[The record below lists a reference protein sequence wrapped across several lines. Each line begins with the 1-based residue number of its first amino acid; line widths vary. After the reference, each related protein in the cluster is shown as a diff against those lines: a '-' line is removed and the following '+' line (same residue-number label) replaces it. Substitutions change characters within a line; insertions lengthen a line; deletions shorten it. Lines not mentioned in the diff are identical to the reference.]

1 MADLKKMLMRGLES
15 AVPGGAMAGAT
26 TRAVKAALKNI
37 EKNKNMDDFEQ
48 LIIDG
53 KMDRFINEGVEPK
66 KNVSKSL
73 RPKIRPKS
81 TSLRPKIRP
90 KNIGSTDSPSTRGQ
104 DPKDV
109 YSEQDLIK
117 FLESAGLK
125 YVPEASGMK
134 RGGKVKKMKDGGLV
148 GGQVKLDKNKDGQ
161 ISGADFKMME
171 NGGAVRKKKGKSKKS
186 GGAVCRGAGAAIK
199 GTRFSGVR

>member
-1 MADLKKMLMRGLES
+1 MADLKKMLMRGLEA

-26 TRAVKAALKNI
+26 TRAVKSALKNI
-37 EKNKNMDDFEQ
+37 EKNKKMDEFDQ
-48 LIIDG
+48 LIKDG
-53 KMDRFINEGVEPK
+53 KIENFIDFGVEPK

-90 KNIGSTDSPSTRGQ
+90 DANRQRAMDRASMLEALEAAEMGMMSDADSARLRKQ
-104 DPKDV
+104 
-109 YSEQDLIK
+109 L
-117 FLESAGLK
+117 
-125 YVPEASGMK
+125 GMK

-171 NGGAVRKKKGKSKKS
+171 DGGAVRKKKGKSKKS

>member
-1 MADLKKMLMRGLES
+1 MADLKKMLMRGLEF

-26 TRAVKAALKNI
+26 TRAVKSALKNI
-37 EKNKNMDDFEQ
+37 EKNKKMDDFEQ

-53 KMDRFINEGVEPK
+53 KMDKLINEGVEPS
-66 KNVSKSL
+66 KNISKSL
-73 RPKIRPKS
+73 RPKARPKT

-148 GGQVKLDKNKDGQ
+148 GDQVKLDKNKDGK

-171 NGGAVRKKKGKSKKS
+171 KGGAVRKKKGKSKKS
-186 GGAVCRGAGAAIK
+186 VGAVCRGAGAAIK

>member
-1 MADLKKMLMRGLES
+1 MADLKKILMRGLEA
-15 AVPGGAMAGAT
+15 AVPGAAVAGAT
-26 TRAVKAALKNI
+26 TRAVKAALKEK

-73 RPKIRPKS
+73 RPKIRPKA

-90 KNIGSTDSPSTRGQ
+90 DANRQSAMDRASM
-104 DPKDV
+104 
-109 YSEQDLIK
+109 
-117 FLESAGLK
+117 LEAL
-125 YVPEASGMK
+125 EAAEMGMMSDAEAARLRKQLGMK
-134 RGGKVKKMKDGGLV
+134 RGGKVQKMEAGGLV
-148 GGQVKLDKNKDGQ
+148 GGQVKLDKNKDGK
-161 ISGADFKMME
+161 ISGADFKMMK

>member
-1 MADLKKMLMRGLES
+1 MADLKKMLMRGLEA

-26 TRAVKAALKNI
+26 TRAVKSALKNI
-37 EKNKNMDDFEQ
+37 EKNKKMDEFDQ
-48 LIIDG
+48 LIKDG
-53 KMDRFINEGVEPK
+53 KIENFIDFGVEPK

-90 KNIGSTDSPSTRGQ
+90 DANRQRAMDRASMLEALEAGEMGMMSDA
-104 DPKDV
+104 
-109 YSEQDLIK
+109 DLAR
-117 FLESAGLK
+117 LRRDL
-125 YVPEASGMK
+125 GMK
-134 RGGKVKKMKDGGLV
+134 SGGEVKKMKDGGLV

-171 NGGAVRKKKGKSKKS
+171 DGGAVRKKKGKSKKS